1 MTHRD
6 SDLKML
12 KEILEHSDDLNGN
25 EVEAF
30 ADMQFDLTAYENKD
44 RFHELTEKQ
53 REWVKRVH
61 ERVVP
66 AYSNLVSGGLAPRGR
81 EVPTPPA
88 LQNLPKKPPPM
99 PRHASPSR
107 MPGMR
112 RRHCGRTDEGCYAL
126 INGDCACECCR

>member
-12 KEILEHSDDLNGN
+12 KEILEHSDDLNGT

-30 ADMQFDLTAYENKD
+30 ADMESSLTTD

-53 REWVKRVH
+53 RQWAKTVW

-66 AYSNLVSGGLAPRGR
+66 AYSNLVSGALVPRGR

-88 LQNLPKKPPPM
+88 LQNLPKRPPPM

-107 MPGMR
+107 IPGMR